1 MKLGL
6 SSQRMS
12 SMLRDEPTIRPSLY
26 RLPAEPLGTDVLIPA
41 FRQATSVRG
50 AFGWFTAG
58 WVHTLAAGLAVYLA
72 RSDVRPMEF
81 TIAPALFGSERE
93 AMERAVLS
101 PDEVAKRIEEE
112 ILRASR
118 PDAGALANHAI
129 HCLTWMV
136 ARNRLF
142 LSIAIPIL
150 GANYHPKIWL
160 FSDGHDSVAVRGSAN
175 ATGRAQEAAIEHMD
189 VDCTWVSPTRVRAA
203 EAMVNDWAAGKDPVL
218 DRTVPLP
225 VALRES
231 LLRLAPSAPPD
242 QAAYERAAARSK
254 SLRRPTTVRRI
265 FAVPPGLEWRTGKY
279 SQQGEAVDAWESAG
293 RHGILAMAT
302 GAGKTIAALIA
313 AYRAWQEHDGPFLL
327 VVSAPT
333 TALVL
338 QWNGE
343 CKRFGLTPH
352 NPSPGTAKG
361 RDILGNMMQRLRS
374 SKSGVVESLVVT
386 NDALTA
392 TQFLEALRHTREA
405 VEDLAIMLIGDEVH
419 TLGIPSFLNDVPEFI
434 ELRLGLSATPVRQY
448 DEDGTGQLLAYFGDT
463 VYEFGLD
470 RAIGVC
476 LVPYDY
482 FFEVAHLDHNELEAF
497 RQLCERIAQRV
508 AADGGFDPQDRTLR
522 MLLIRR
528 REILENAKAKVAF
541 LRELLRR
548 TPLPRYL
555 LVYTSSKN
563 PEQMEAAARVLDDRG
578 VAYSRVTQIESRNRK
593 KLAQI
598 LSSFAQGNIEVLLA
612 KKVLDEGVDIPQA
625 REAILL
631 ASSTVEREWIQRRG
645 RILRPAPGKT
655 HATIRDVLA
664 LPPPPD
670 IRYEDAVLAAISR
683 ELDRVR
689 AFGRSAR
696 NAREVLAEIEKV
708 HRVYFE

>member
-1 MKLGL
+1 
-6 SSQRMS
+6 
-12 SMLRDEPTIRPSLY
+12 MLRDEATIRPNLY
-26 RLPAEPLGTDVLIPA
+26 RLPAEPLATEILIPA

-50 AFGWFTAG
+50 AFGWFSAG
-58 WVHTLAAGLAVYLA
+58 WIHTLAAGLAVYLA
-72 RSDVRPMEF
+72 RTDVQPLEF
-81 TIAPALFGSERE
+81 TIAPALFAPERV
-93 AMERAVLS
+93 AIERAVVS
-101 PDEVAKRIEEE
+101 PEAAAQRVEEE
-112 ILRASR
+112 IWLAAQ
-118 PDAGALANHAI
+118 PDAGALANHAVD
-129 HCLTWMV
+129 CLTWMI

-175 ATGRAQEAAIEHMD
+175 ATGRAQEASVEHMD
-189 VDCTWVSPTRVRAA
+189 VDCTWVSSTRVRAA
-203 EAMVNDWAAGKDPVL
+203 EAMVNDWAAGRDPVL
-218 DRTVPLP
+218 ERTVPLP
-225 VALRES
+225 VALRER
-231 LLRLAPSAPPD
+231 LLRLAPSEPPD
-242 QAAYERAAARSK
+242 QADYERAVARSEYAMM
-254 SLRRPTTVRRI
+254 PTSVWRI
-265 FAVPPGLEWRTGKY
+265 FAIPRGLEWRTGKY

-293 RHGILAMAT
+293 RRGVLAMAT
-302 GAGKTIAALIA
+302 GAGKTIAALIG

-327 VVSAPT
+327 IVSAPT

-338 QWNGE
+338 QWNSE
-343 CKRFGLTPH
+343 CKRFGLAPL
-352 NPSPGTAKG
+352 NPSPGTAVG

-374 SKSGVVESLVVT
+374 SRSGVVESLVVT
-386 NDALTA
+386 NDALT
-392 TQFLEALRHTREA
+392 TSTFLEALRYARDTIDNL
-405 VEDLAIMLIGDEVH
+405 VIMLAGDEVH
-419 TLGIPSFLNDVPEFI
+419 TLGTPSFLNALPEFI

-448 DEDGTGQLLAYFGDT
+448 DEDGTGQLLSYFGDT

-482 FFEVAHLDHNELEAF
+482 FFDIVHLDDAELAEF
-497 RQLCERIAQRV
+497 RQLCDRIARRV
-508 AADGGFDPQDRTLR
+508 AAANGFDARDKALQ

-528 REILENAKAKVAF
+528 REILENAQAKVAF
-541 LRELLRR
+541 LSNLLRQ
-548 TPLPRYL
+548 TPSPRHL
-555 LVYTSSKN
+555 LVYTTSKN

-578 VAYSRVTQIESRNRK
+578 VAYSRVTQAESRDKK
-593 KLAQI
+593 KLAEI
-598 LSSFAQGNIEVLLA
+598 LDSFARGNIEVLLA

-655 HATIRDVLA
+655 YATIRDILA
-664 LPPPPD
+664 LPPPSD
-670 IRYEDAVLAAISR
+670 IKYEDAVLAAISR

-696 NAREVLAEIEKV
+696 NARGVLAAIEEI
-708 HRVYFE
+708 HRDYFD

>member
-1 MKLGL
+1 
-6 SSQRMS
+6 
-12 SMLRDEPTIRPSLY
+12 MLRDEPTIRPNLY
-26 RLPAEPLGTDVLIPA
+26 RLPAEPLSADVLIPA

-50 AFGWFTAG
+50 AFGWFSAG
-58 WVHTLAAGLAVYLA
+58 WIRSLAAGLAVYLT
-72 RSDVRPMEF
+72 RTDVQPIEF
-81 TIAPALFGSERE
+81 TIAPALFTAERVALE
-93 AMERAVLS
+93 CAVLS
-101 PDEVAKRIEEE
+101 PEATAQRVEEE
-112 ILRASR
+112 ILLAAE
-118 PDAGALANHAI
+118 PDAGALANHAVD
-129 HCLTWMV
+129 CLTWMI

-142 LSIAIPIL
+142 LSIAIPIP

-189 VDCTWVSPTRVRAA
+189 VDCTWVSATRVRAA
-203 EAMVNDWAAGKDPVL
+203 ERMVDDWAAGKDPVL
-218 DRTVPLP
+218 ARTVTLP
-225 VALRES
+225 AALRER
-231 LLRLAPSAPPD
+231 LLRLAPSEPPA
-242 QAAYERAAARSK
+242 QADYERAIARSE
-254 SLRRPTTVRRI
+254 SVTMSTPVRRT
-265 FAVPPGLEWRTGKY
+265 FAIPGELEWRSGKY
-279 SQQGEAVDAWESAG
+279 SQQGEAVYSWESAG
-293 RHGILAMAT
+293 RRGILAMAT
-302 GAGKTIAALIA
+302 GAGKTITALIS

-333 TALVL
+333 TALVI

-343 CKRFGLTPH
+343 CKRFGLTPL
-352 NPSPGTAKG
+352 NPSPGTAAG
-361 RDILGNMMQRLRS
+361 RDILGNMIQRLRS
-374 SKSGVVESLVVT
+374 NRSGAVECLVVT
-386 NDALTA
+386 NDALAKTS
-392 TQFLEALRHTREA
+392 FLEALRLARGMID
-405 VEDLAIMLIGDEVH
+405 DLIVMLVGDEVH
-419 TLGIPSFLNDVPEFI
+419 TLGTPSFLNVAPEFI

-448 DEDGTGQLLAYFGDT
+448 DEDGTGQLLTYFGDT

-482 FFEVAHLDHNELEAF
+482 FFDVVYLDRDELEAF

-508 AADGGFDPQDRTLR
+508 AADGGFDPQDKTLR

-528 REILENAKAKVAF
+528 REILENAHAKVAF
-541 LRELLRR
+541 LSDLLSR
-548 TPLPRYL
+548 TPLPRHL

-578 VAYSRVTQIESRNRK
+578 VAYSRVTQVESRNRK

-598 LSSFAQGNIEVLLA
+598 LDSFAQGNIEVLLA

-664 LPPPPD
+664 LPPPSD
-670 IRYEDAVLAAISR
+670 SRYEDAVLAAISR

-696 NAREVLAEIEKV
+696 NARGVLAEIEKI
-708 HRVYFE
+708 HRVYFD